1 MIRSAILAVVAAQA
15 VNAQFKFDPMGYNAS
30 ELYNFISAKYPAYA
44 SAWDK
49 YLSNAKASYTGA
61 YPVLTSFLGA
71 ATIPA
76 TFDPAFASKL
86 AEKIY
91 SVGPTTIV
99 DPAVNPA
106 TLVFT
111 RTSPTGT
118 GTVANTGTA
127 ANTATATNAAS
138 TPAPTKAVSS
148 PTTDTDVFI
157 LTPSSTKNTAG
168 TTKNAATHAR
178 SPNIYVGIAA
188 AAVAFAGAQ
197 CLF

>member
-1 MIRSAILAVVAAQA
+1 MVRLAILAAVAAQA
-15 VNAQFKFDPMGYNAS
+15 VNAQFKFDPKGYNAS
-30 ELYNFISAKYPAYA
+30 ELYNFISAHYP
-44 SAWDK
+44 SAEAAWNR

-61 YPVLTSFLGA
+61 YPALTSFLGT

-76 TFDPAFASKL
+76 TFDPVFISNL

-111 RTSPTGT
+111 RTLS
-118 GTVANTGTA
+118 TGTA
-127 ANTATATNAAS
+127 ANTGSALTPTPTRAVPSPATGTDMLSLQQPS
-138 TPAPTKAVSS
+138 TKGAAPT
-148 PTTDTDVFI
+148 
-157 LTPSSTKNTAG
+157 
-168 TTKNAATHAR
+168 TTKNGAAQGSRPGA
-178 SPNIYVGIAA
+178 YAGA
-188 AAVAFAGAQ
+188 AAVALAFAGAR